1 MNTLISTLVIVTFSA
16 FTACIPSCSRA
27 QVPVAPVT
35 SPILTWNQTAL
46 DTIERIK
53 PTQHRAIRLLAY
65 MSLAQ
70 YAALAD
76 MQDKTAMPD
85 AVTTAS
91 ARVLSDL
98 APARAGFVDER
109 RRELGT
115 GESDKGRAVA
125 IHVLAQAHSDQFTRA
140 FAGQAPQGTHVW
152 RSLVNPP
159 APPAYPAIGGM
170 RTFLLES
177 GDVLRSAPPPAMD
190 SARVQNDL
198 AEVKRHTEAPM
209 AESTR
214 LAKFYDMTSGTLA
227 AGFWNSQAVERIR
240 TNNLSDLQAA
250 RVLETMNTAMMD
262 AVVACHDDMLARWT
276 QTLLAQ
282 GTQP

>member
-1 MNTLISTLVIVTFSA
+1 MDANNHVVKICVAGMRAEGEGRIAEARTLFLDAWDAHQNDFE
-16 FTACIPSCSRA
+16 ACIA
-27 QVPVAPVT
+27 AHYVARHQSSAAET
-35 SPILTWNQTAL
+35 LRWNQTAL

-214 LAKFYDMTSGTLA
+214 LAKFYDMTSATG
-227 AGFWNSQAVERIR
+227 SR
-240 TNNLSDLQAA
+240 
-250 RVLETMNTAMMD
+250 
-262 AVVACHDDMLARWT
+262 
-276 QTLLAQ
+276 
-282 GTQP
+282 